1 MNKIITLDAILGKD
15 IGTLSFFETNK
26 EIPFDIKRIYYIY
39 DVPIGVKRGMHA
51 HKKLKQ
57 VLWCPF
63 GEIEVIL
70 DDGAEI
76 QSYQLNSPE
85 KLLLVG
91 VGVWR
96 SMIWKKQDSVLC
108 VAASDYYEEED
119 YIRNYDDFLKY
130 ISKI

>member
-1 MNKIITLDAILGKD
+1 MNKIITLDAIFGND
-15 IGTLSFFETNK
+15 IGKLSFFETNE